1 MEAGNAIADV
11 LCGKVNPSAKLT
23 ITMASSLDDY
33 LSTNNFGS
41 QDTVY
46 KEDIF
51 VGYRQFETFDPTYS
65 KVNYPFGHG
74 LSYTSFSITPSVTAA
89 NGILMSVLRS
99 KIQEALPEKRLH
111 RSIFQRRR
119 EMRLM

>member
-46 KEDIF
+46 
-51 VGYRQFETFDPTYS
+51 
-65 KVNYPFGHG
+65 
-74 LSYTSFSITPSVTAA
+74 
-89 NGILMSVLRS
+89 
-99 KIQEALPEKRLH
+99 
-111 RSIFQRRR
+111 
-119 EMRLM
+119 